1 VEPVQERFEELL
13 RLLDENPEFLEA
25 LQDRIV
31 DEKAILRAFQKR
43 AETREAIRRQILHD
57 ELLQLPELVRQLV
70 EAQQR
75 NAAQQQENSRLI
87 RQLIESQQRHEAI
100 LQEHTRQL
108 QEHSRLLQQL
118 IESQRQ
124 HEAILQEHSRLLQQL
139 IESQQRHEAILQ
151 EHTRQLQEH
160 SRLLQQLIESQRQHE
175 AILREHSRQLQE
187 HSRLLQQ
194 LIESQQRHEAILQ
207 EHTRQLQEHSRLLQ
221 QLIESQRQHEA
232 ILQEHSRLLQQL
244 IESQQR
250 HEAILQEHA
259 RQLQELTAQVRRV
272 VEVQEQMARD
282 LHDLKEWR
290 KGFDGLRRGAEL
302 EKEVRQRARIIF
314 AGGRGGHP
322 ESPFVSRLLK
332 NWLRT
337 LNGDDPIL
345 EAAADPTAADLIWSK
360 GGKVIVVEV
369 SVKVDRDDVDRAF
382 ARANTLRG
390 AGIDA
395 VPVVIGDR
403 WTSDKVR
410 TRAEMRGVEWYVG
423 KTLSEGFIA
432 LRRIPDDAEDA
443 EDE

>member
-1 VEPVQERFEELL
+1 VVEPVQERFEELL

-151 EHTRQLQEH
+151 EH

-175 AILREHSRQLQE
+175 AIL
-187 HSRLLQQ
+187 
-194 LIESQQRHEAILQ
+194 Q
-207 EHTRQLQEHSRLLQ
+207 EHTRQ
-221 QLIESQRQHEA
+221 
-232 ILQEHSRLLQQL
+232 LQEHSRLLQQL

-369 SVKVDRDDVDRAF
+369 SVKVDRDDVDCAF

-432 LRRIPDDAEDA
+432 LRRIPDDAEDS

>member
-1 VEPVQERFEELL
+1 VVEPVQERFEELL

-118 IESQRQ
+118 V
-124 HEAILQEHSRLLQQL
+124 
-139 IESQQRHEAILQ
+139 
-151 EHTRQLQEH
+151 
-160 SRLLQQLIESQRQHE
+160 ESQRQHE

-194 LIESQQRHEAILQ
+194 LIESQRQHEAILR
-207 EHTRQLQEHSRLLQ
+207 EHSRQLQEHSRLLQ

-259 RQLQELTAQVRRV
+259 RQLRDLTAQVQRV
-272 VEVQEQMARD
+272 VAVQEQMARD

>member
-1 VEPVQERFEELL
+1 VVEPVQERFEELL

-100 LQEHTRQL
+100 LQEH
-108 QEHSRLLQQL
+108 SRLLQQL

-194 LIESQQRHEAILQ
+194 LIESQQRHEAI
-207 EHTRQLQEHSRLLQ
+207 LQEHSRLLQ

>member
-1 VEPVQERFEELL
+1 MRERFEELL

-43 AETREAIRRQILHD
+43 AEVREAIRRQILHD
-57 ELLQLPELVRQLV
+57 ELLQLPELVRKLV
-70 EAQQR
+70 ETQQR
-75 NAAQQQENSRLI
+75 NAAEQQENSRLI

-100 LQEHTRQL
+100 LQEH
-108 QEHSRLLQQL
+108 SRLLQQL

-124 HEAILQEHSRLLQQL
+124 HEAILQEH
-139 IESQQRHEAILQ
+139 
-151 EHTRQLQEH
+151 T
-160 SRLLQQLIESQRQHE
+160 
-175 AILREHSRQLQE
+175 RQLQE

-207 EHTRQLQEHSRLLQ
+207 EHSRLLQ

-232 ILQEHSRLLQQL
+232 ILQEH
-244 IESQQR
+244 
-250 HEAILQEHA
+250 A
-259 RQLQELTAQVRRV
+259 RQLRDLTAQVQRV
-272 VEVQEQMARD
+272 VAVQEQMARD

-332 NWLRT
+332 SWLRT

-345 EAAADPTAADLIWSK
+345 DAAADPTAADLIWSK

-369 SVKVDRDDVDRAF
+369 SVKVDRDDVDRAY

-395 VPVVIGDR
+395 VPVVIGDQ
-403 WTSDKVR
+403 WSSDKTR

>member
-1 VEPVQERFEELL
+1 MQERFEELL
-13 RLLDENPEFLEA
+13 RLLDEHPEFLEA

-31 DEKAILRAFQKR
+31 DEKAILRAIQKR
-43 AETREAIRRQILHD
+43 VETREAIRRQILHD

-75 NAAQQQENSRLI
+75 NAAQQQENSRLV

-100 LQEHTRQL
+100 LQEHTRQSQEHNRLLQQLIESQQRHEAIL

-124 HEAILQEHSRLLQQL
+124 HEAILK
-139 IESQQRHEAILQ
+139 
-151 EHTRQLQEH
+151 EHT
-160 SRLLQQLIESQRQHE
+160 
-175 AILREHSRQLQE
+175 RQLQE

-207 EHTRQLQEHSRLLQ
+207 EHSRLLQ

-232 ILQEHSRLLQQL
+232 ILQEH
-244 IESQQR
+244 
-250 HEAILQEHA
+250 A
-259 RQLQELTAQVRRV
+259 RQLRDLTAQVQRV
-272 VEVQEQMARD
+272 VAVQEQMARD

-369 SVKVDRDDVDRAF
+369 SVKVDRDDVDRAY

-395 VPVVIGDR
+395 VPVVIGDQ
-403 WTSDKVR
+403 WTSDKTR

-443 EDE
+443 DDE

>member
-1 VEPVQERFEELL
+1 VVEPVQERFEELL

-31 DEKAILRAFQKR
+31 DEKAILRALEKR
-43 AETREAIRRQILHD
+43 AEVREAIRRQILHD

-151 EHTRQLQEH
+151 EH
-160 SRLLQQLIESQRQHE
+160 
-175 AILREHSRQLQE
+175 
-187 HSRLLQQ
+187 
-194 LIESQQRHEAILQ
+194 
-207 EHTRQLQEHSRLLQ
+207 
-221 QLIESQRQHEA
+221 
-232 ILQEHSRLLQQL
+232 
-244 IESQQR
+244 
-250 HEAILQEHA
+250 A
-259 RQLQELTAQVRRV
+259 RQLRDLTAQVQRV
-272 VEVQEQMARD
+272 VAVQEQMARD

>member
-1 VEPVQERFEELL
+1 VVEPVQERFEELL

-31 DEKAILRAFQKR
+31 DEKAILRAFQKH
-43 AETREAIRRQILHD
+43 AEVREAVRRQILHD

-100 LQEHTRQL
+100 LQEH
-108 QEHSRLLQQL
+108 
-118 IESQRQ
+118 
-124 HEAILQEHSRLLQQL
+124 SRLLQQL
-139 IESQQRHEAILQ
+139 IESQQR
-151 EHTRQLQEH
+151 
-160 SRLLQQLIESQRQHE
+160 
-175 AILREHSRQLQE
+175 
-187 HSRLLQQ
+187 
-194 LIESQQRHEAILQ
+194 
-207 EHTRQLQEHSRLLQ
+207 
-221 QLIESQRQHEA
+221 HEA

-282 LHDLKEWR
+282 LRDLKEWR

>member
-100 LQEHTRQL
+100 LQEH
-108 QEHSRLLQQL
+108 
-118 IESQRQ
+118 
-124 HEAILQEHSRLLQQL
+124 
-139 IESQQRHEAILQ
+139 
-151 EHTRQLQEH
+151 
-160 SRLLQQLIESQRQHE
+160 
-175 AILREHSRQLQE
+175 
-187 HSRLLQQ
+187 
-194 LIESQQRHEAILQ
+194 
-207 EHTRQLQEHSRLLQ
+207 
-221 QLIESQRQHEA
+221 
-232 ILQEHSRLLQQL
+232 SRLLQQL

-259 RQLQELTAQVRRV
+259 RQLRDLTAQVQRV
-272 VEVQEQMARD
+272 VAVQEQMARD
-282 LHDLKEWR
+282 LHDFKEWR
-290 KGFDGLRRGAEL
+290 KGFEGLRRGAEL
-302 EKEVRQRARIIF
+302 EKEVRQRARTIF

-345 EAAADPTAADLIWSK
+345 EAEADPSAADLIWAK
-360 GGKVIVVEV
+360 GNKVIVVEV
-369 SVKVDRDDVDRAF
+369 SAKVDRDDVDRAY
-382 ARANTLRG
+382 ARASTLRR

-395 VPVVIGDR
+395 VPVVIGDK
-403 WTSDKVR
+403 WTSER
-410 TRAEMRGVEWYVG
+410 TRARAEMRGVEWYVG

-432 LRRIPDDAEDA
+432 LRRIPDDGED
-443 EDE
+443 DEGE

>member
-1 VEPVQERFEELL
+1 MSPGE
-13 RLLDENPEFLEA
+13 
-25 LQDRIV
+25 
-31 DEKAILRAFQKR
+31 
-43 AETREAIRRQILHD
+43 
-57 ELLQLPELVRQLV
+57 
-70 EAQQR
+70 
-75 NAAQQQENSRLI
+75 
-87 RQLIESQQRHEAI
+87 
-100 LQEHTRQL
+100 QEHTRQF
-108 QEHSRLLQQL
+108 
-118 IESQRQ
+118 
-124 HEAILQEHSRLLQQL
+124 AG
-139 IESQQRHEAILQ
+139 
-151 EHTRQLQEH
+151 
-160 SRLLQQLIESQRQHE
+160 
-175 AILREHSRQLQE
+175 
-187 HSRLLQQ
+187 
-194 LIESQQRHEAILQ
+194 
-207 EHTRQLQEHSRLLQ
+207 
-221 QLIESQRQHEA
+221 
-232 ILQEHSRLLQQL
+232 LLQQL

-259 RQLQELTAQVRRV
+259 RQLRDLTAQVQRV
-272 VEVQEQMARD
+272 VAVQEQMARD

-403 WTSDKVR
+403 VDQRQGTH
-410 TRAEMRGVEWYVG
+410 TRRNA
-423 KTLSEGFIA
+423 
-432 LRRIPDDAEDA
+432 RRRVVCRQDAFGGLHRPA
-443 EDE
+443 SHP

>member
-1 VEPVQERFEELL
+1 VVEPVQERFEELL

-75 NAAQQQENSRLI
+75 NAAQQQEHNRLI

-100 LQEHTRQL
+100 L

-175 AILREHSRQLQE
+175 AI
-187 HSRLLQQ
+187 
-194 LIESQQRHEAILQ
+194 
-207 EHTRQLQEHSRLLQ
+207 LQEHSRLLQ

>member
-1 VEPVQERFEELL
+1 MRAVYPRCAVQFRVVEPVQERFEELL

-25 LQDRIV
+25 LQHRIV
-31 DEKAILRAFQKR
+31 DEKAILRALEKR
-43 AETREAIRRQILHD
+43 AEVREAIRRQILHD
-57 ELLQLPELVRQLV
+57 ELLQLPELVRQLI

-151 EHTRQLQEH
+151 EH
-160 SRLLQQLIESQRQHE
+160 
-175 AILREHSRQLQE
+175 
-187 HSRLLQQ
+187 
-194 LIESQQRHEAILQ
+194 
-207 EHTRQLQEHSRLLQ
+207 
-221 QLIESQRQHEA
+221 
-232 ILQEHSRLLQQL
+232 
-244 IESQQR
+244 
-250 HEAILQEHA
+250 A
-259 RQLQELTAQVRRV
+259 RQLRDLTAQVQRV
-272 VEVQEQMARD
+272 VAVQEQMARD

-290 KGFDGLRRGAEL
+290 KGFDGLRCGAEL

-314 AGGRGGHP
+314 AGGRGGHS

>member
-1 VEPVQERFEELL
+1 VVEPVQERFEELL

-100 LQEHTRQL
+100 LQEHARQLQEHSRLLQQLIESQRQHEAIL

-175 AILREHSRQLQE
+175 AILREHSRQ
-187 HSRLLQQ
+187 
-194 LIESQQRHEAILQ
+194 
-207 EHTRQLQEHSRLLQ
+207 
-221 QLIESQRQHEA
+221 
-232 ILQEHSRLLQQL
+232 LQEHSRLLQQL

>member
-1 VEPVQERFEELL
+1 VVEPVQERFEELL

-194 LIESQQRHEAILQ
+194 LIESQQQHEAILQ
-207 EHTRQLQEHSRLLQ
+207 EHTRQ
-221 QLIESQRQHEA
+221 
-232 ILQEHSRLLQQL
+232 LQEHSRLLQQL

>member
-1 VEPVQERFEELL
+1 VVEPVQERFEELL
-13 RLLDENPEFLEA
+13 RLLDENPELLEA

-31 DEKAILRAFQKR
+31 DEKAILRAIQKR
-43 AETREAIRRQILHD
+43 AEVREAIRRHILHD
-57 ELLQLPELVRQLV
+57 EFLQLPELVRQLI

-100 LQEHTRQL
+100 LQEN
-108 QEHSRLLQQL
+108 
-118 IESQRQ
+118 
-124 HEAILQEHSRLLQQL
+124 
-139 IESQQRHEAILQ
+139 
-151 EHTRQLQEH
+151 
-160 SRLLQQLIESQRQHE
+160 
-175 AILREHSRQLQE
+175 
-187 HSRLLQQ
+187 
-194 LIESQQRHEAILQ
+194 
-207 EHTRQLQEHSRLLQ
+207 
-221 QLIESQRQHEA
+221 
-232 ILQEHSRLLQQL
+232 
-244 IESQQR
+244 
-250 HEAILQEHA
+250 A
-259 RQLQELTAQVRRV
+259 RQLRELTAQVQRV
-272 VEVQEQMARD
+272 VAVQEQIARD

-290 KGFDGLRRGAEL
+290 KGFDGVRRGAEL

>member
-1 VEPVQERFEELL
+1 VVEPVQERFEELL

-151 EHTRQLQEH
+151 EH
-160 SRLLQQLIESQRQHE
+160 
-175 AILREHSRQLQE
+175 
-187 HSRLLQQ
+187 
-194 LIESQQRHEAILQ
+194 
-207 EHTRQLQEHSRLLQ
+207 
-221 QLIESQRQHEA
+221 
-232 ILQEHSRLLQQL
+232 
-244 IESQQR
+244 
-250 HEAILQEHA
+250 A
-259 RQLQELTAQVRRV
+259 RQLRDLTAQVQRV
-272 VEVQEQMARD
+272 VAVQEQTARD

-290 KGFDGLRRGAEL
+290 KDLDGLRRGAEL

-432 LRRIPDDAEDA
+432 LRRISDDAEDA

>member
-1 VEPVQERFEELL
+1 MQERFEELL

-139 IESQQRHEAILQ
+139 IESQRQHEAILQ

-175 AILREHSRQLQE
+175 AIL
-187 HSRLLQQ
+187 
-194 LIESQQRHEAILQ
+194 Q
-207 EHTRQLQEHSRLLQ
+207 EHTRQ
-221 QLIESQRQHEA
+221 
-232 ILQEHSRLLQQL
+232 LQEHSRLLQQL

>member
-1 VEPVQERFEELL
+1 VVEPVQERFEELL

-221 QLIESQRQHEA
+221 QLIESQ
-232 ILQEHSRLLQQL
+232 
-244 IESQQR
+244 QR

>member
-1 VEPVQERFEELL
+1 VVEPVQERFEELL

-151 EHTRQLQEH
+151 EN
-160 SRLLQQLIESQRQHE
+160 
-175 AILREHSRQLQE
+175 
-187 HSRLLQQ
+187 
-194 LIESQQRHEAILQ
+194 
-207 EHTRQLQEHSRLLQ
+207 
-221 QLIESQRQHEA
+221 
-232 ILQEHSRLLQQL
+232 
-244 IESQQR
+244 
-250 HEAILQEHA
+250 A
-259 RQLQELTAQVRRV
+259 RQLRELTAQVQRV
-272 VEVQEQMARD
+272 VAVQEQMARD

-290 KGFDGLRRGAEL
+290 KGFEGLRRGAEL

-345 EAAADPTAADLIWSK
+345 EAEADPSAADLIWAK
-360 GGKVIVVEV
+360 GNKVIVVEV
-369 SVKVDRDDVDRAF
+369 SVKVDRDDVDRAYV
-382 ARANTLRG
+382 RASTLRR

-432 LRRIPDDAEDA
+432 LRRIPDDGED
-443 EDE
+443 DEGE

>member
-1 VEPVQERFEELL
+1 MQERFEELL

-43 AETREAIRRQILHD
+43 AEVREAIRRQILHD

-75 NAAQQQENSRLI
+75 NAAQQQENNRLI

-151 EHTRQLQEH
+151 EH
-160 SRLLQQLIESQRQHE
+160 
-175 AILREHSRQLQE
+175 
-187 HSRLLQQ
+187 
-194 LIESQQRHEAILQ
+194 
-207 EHTRQLQEHSRLLQ
+207 
-221 QLIESQRQHEA
+221 
-232 ILQEHSRLLQQL
+232 
-244 IESQQR
+244 
-250 HEAILQEHA
+250 A
-259 RQLQELTAQVRRV
+259 RQLRDLTAQVQRV
-272 VEVQEQMARD
+272 VAVQEQMARD

-290 KGFDGLRRGAEL
+290 KGFDGLRRSAEL

-345 EAAADPTAADLIWSK
+345 EAAADPTAANLIWSK

-403 WTSDKVR
+403 WTSDKAR

-423 KTLSEGFIA
+423 RTLSEGFIA

>member
-1 VEPVQERFEELL
+1 MQERFEELL
-13 RLLDENPEFLEA
+13 RLLDEHPEFLEA

-31 DEKAILRAFQKR
+31 DEKAILRAIQKR
-43 AETREAIRRQILHD
+43 VETREAIRRQILHD

-75 NAAQQQENSRLI
+75 NAAQQQENSRLV

-100 LQEHTRQL
+100 LQEHTRQSQEHNRLLQQLIESQQRHEAIL

-124 HEAILQEHSRLLQQL
+124 HEAILQEH
-139 IESQQRHEAILQ
+139 
-151 EHTRQLQEH
+151 T
-160 SRLLQQLIESQRQHE
+160 
-175 AILREHSRQLQE
+175 RQLQE

-207 EHTRQLQEHSRLLQ
+207 EHSRLLQ

-232 ILQEHSRLLQQL
+232 ILQEH
-244 IESQQR
+244 
-250 HEAILQEHA
+250 A
-259 RQLQELTAQVRRV
+259 RQLRDLTAQVQRV
-272 VEVQEQMARD
+272 VAVQEQMARD

-369 SVKVDRDDVDRAF
+369 SVKVDRDDVDRAY

-395 VPVVIGDR
+395 VPVVIGDQ
-403 WTSDKVR
+403 WTSDKTR

-443 EDE
+443 DDE

>member
-1 VEPVQERFEELL
+1 VVEPVQERFEELL

-31 DEKAILRAFQKR
+31 DEKAILRALEKR
-43 AETREAIRRQILHD
+43 AEVREAIRRQILHD
-57 ELLQLPELVRQLV
+57 ELLQLPELVRQLI

-75 NAAQQQENSRLI
+75 NAAQQQENSRLM
-87 RQLIESQQRHEAI
+87 
-100 LQEHTRQL
+100 
-108 QEHSRLLQQL
+108 
-118 IESQRQ
+118 
-124 HEAILQEHSRLLQQL
+124 
-139 IESQQRHEAILQ
+139 
-151 EHTRQLQEH
+151 
-160 SRLLQQLIESQRQHE
+160 
-175 AILREHSRQLQE
+175 
-187 HSRLLQQ
+187 QQ

-259 RQLQELTAQVRRV
+259 RQLRDLTAQVQRV
-272 VEVQEQMARD
+272 VAVQEQMARD

-290 KGFDGLRRGAEL
+290 KGFDGLQRGAEL

-314 AGGRGGHP
+314 AGGRGGHS

>member
-1 VEPVQERFEELL
+1 
-13 RLLDENPEFLEA
+13 
-25 LQDRIV
+25 
-31 DEKAILRAFQKR
+31 
-43 AETREAIRRQILHD
+43 
-57 ELLQLPELVRQLV
+57 
-70 EAQQR
+70 
-75 NAAQQQENSRLI
+75 
-87 RQLIESQQRHEAI
+87 
-100 LQEHTRQL
+100 
-108 QEHSRLLQQL
+108 
-118 IESQRQ
+118 
-124 HEAILQEHSRLLQQL
+124 
-139 IESQQRHEAILQ
+139 
-151 EHTRQLQEH
+151 
-160 SRLLQQLIESQRQHE
+160 
-175 AILREHSRQLQE
+175 
-187 HSRLLQQ
+187 
-194 LIESQQRHEAILQ
+194 
-207 EHTRQLQEHSRLLQ
+207 
-221 QLIESQRQHEA
+221 
-232 ILQEHSRLLQQL
+232 
-244 IESQQR
+244 
-250 HEAILQEHA
+250 
-259 RQLQELTAQVRRV
+259 
-272 VEVQEQMARD
+272 VQEQMARD

-369 SVKVDRDDVDRAF
+369 SVKVDRDDVDRAY

>member
-1 VEPVQERFEELL
+1 VVEPVQERFEELL

-43 AETREAIRRQILHD
+43 AEVREAIRRQILHD

-151 EHTRQLQEH
+151 EH
-160 SRLLQQLIESQRQHE
+160 
-175 AILREHSRQLQE
+175 
-187 HSRLLQQ
+187 
-194 LIESQQRHEAILQ
+194 
-207 EHTRQLQEHSRLLQ
+207 
-221 QLIESQRQHEA
+221 
-232 ILQEHSRLLQQL
+232 
-244 IESQQR
+244 
-250 HEAILQEHA
+250 A
-259 RQLQELTAQVRRV
+259 RQLRDLTAQVQRV
-272 VEVQEQMARD
+272 VAVQEQMARD

-290 KGFDGLRRGAEL
+290 KGFDGLQRGAEL